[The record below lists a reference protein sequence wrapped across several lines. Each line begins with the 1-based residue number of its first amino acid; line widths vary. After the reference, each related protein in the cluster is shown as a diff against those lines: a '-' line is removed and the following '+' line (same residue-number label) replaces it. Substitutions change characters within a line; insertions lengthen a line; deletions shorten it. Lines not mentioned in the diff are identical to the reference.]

1 MKSSSAISSLELW
14 FFKYYRLVHSAR
26 IAVAFVV
33 MFAATRTLDLHDIT
47 WPLITLVVVMGP
59 ISYWGNVFPRALQR
73 ISGTCIGALSGI
85 VALYLETI
93 SIPLLMIW
101 CSGVMFVCGYLA
113 LGKQPYAGLLIGIT
127 LAVVLGAHEGNFTQ
141 ALWRSG
147 DVVLGSAV
155 ALFFCSIFPQ
165 RAFIHWRLKVSANL
179 LEISKVHH
187 TLLSPN
193 MVERPNIQ
201 SKQDQLRRNIIGSRS
216 LLSAA
221 SAETKLNFSLL
232 SRIQTGIVNSLY
244 AIERLSDTYW
254 SDRKSHFTLLN
265 SSALKECHQATESM
279 IIQLSEMIKTGK
291 VEADEWQFDN
301 INEVIEEL
309 QILAKAN
316 QVQSQASLYGY
327 VWLSIQLMEEIS
339 RLHKLIALAL
349 NLTSKSR

>member
-33 MFAATRTLDLHDIT
+33 MFAATRTLDLHNIT

-127 LAVVLGAHEGNFTQ
+127 LAVVLGAHEGSFTQ

-165 RAFIHWRLKVSANL
+165 RAFIHWRLKISANL

-187 TLLSPN
+187 TLLSLN

-201 SKQDQLRRNIIGSRS
+201 LKQDQLRRNIIGSRS

-221 SAETKLNFSLL
+221 SAETKLNISLL
-232 SRIQTGIVNSLY
+232 SRIQTGVVNSLY
-244 AIERLSDTYW
+244 TI
-254 SDRKSHFTLLN
+254 
-265 SSALKECHQATESM
+265 
-279 IIQLSEMIKTGK
+279 
-291 VEADEWQFDN
+291 
-301 INEVIEEL
+301 
-309 QILAKAN
+309 
-316 QVQSQASLYGY
+316 
-327 VWLSIQLMEEIS
+327 
-339 RLHKLIALAL
+339 
-349 NLTSKSR
+349 